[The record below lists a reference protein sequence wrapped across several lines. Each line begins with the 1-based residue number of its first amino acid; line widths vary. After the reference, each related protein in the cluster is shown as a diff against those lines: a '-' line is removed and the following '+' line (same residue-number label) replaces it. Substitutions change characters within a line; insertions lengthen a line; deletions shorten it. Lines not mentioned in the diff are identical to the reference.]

1 MGSMTNEA
9 AFIELL
15 HTLMQRQR
23 ETNAK
28 PEQETETET
37 EAEPT
42 LTSAFAQG
50 EINNTFIY
58 TYVRYECACVSV
70 CNYFFLLFL
79 FFLAT
84 VITRHL
90 SRLLSNEK

>member
-23 ETNAK
+23 ETNAE
-28 PEQETETET
+28 PETETQ
-37 EAEPT
+37 AEPT
-42 LTSAFAQG
+42 LPSAFAQG

-58 TYVRYECACVSV
+58 TYVRYECVCV
-70 CNYFFLLFL
+70 CNSFPLIFL
-79 FFLAT
+79 FFFFFGNCHNAPLVKA
-84 VITRHL
+84 VV
-90 SRLLSNEK
+90 K

>member
-23 ETNAK
+23 ETNAE
-28 PEQETETET
+28 PETETQ
-37 EAEPT
+37 AEPT
-42 LTSAFAQG
+42 LASAFAQG

-58 TYVRYECACVSV
+58 TYVRYECVCMYVCVI
-70 CNYFFLLFL
+70 LFPCFSC

>member
-15 HTLMQRQR
+15 HTLMQQQR
-23 ETNAK
+23 ETNAEL
-28 PEQETETET
+28 EQETET

-58 TYVRYECACVSV
+58 TYVRYECV
-70 CNYFFLLFL
+70 CNSFFLLFL